1 LVAKIKSYRDLIVW
15 QKAMDLVVSVYR
27 ETASLPQSEQY
38 GLTAQMRKC
47 AVSVPSNVAEG
58 WGRNATQDY
67 LRFLRVARASLFELT
82 TQVEICERLGFAG
95 NRNSITVDA
104 DEVRRVLHGLI
115 RSIGS

>member
-1 LVAKIKSYRDLIVW
+1 MDKIKSYRDLIAW

-38 GLTAQMRKC
+38 GLTAQMRKS

-82 TQVEICERLGFAG
+82 TQVEICDRLGFAG
-95 NRNSITVDA
+95 NWDSITADA
-104 DEVRRVLHGLI
+104 DEVRRVLHRLI

>member
-1 LVAKIKSYRDLIVW
+1 MDKIKSYHDLIVW

-58 WGRNATQDY
+58 
-67 LRFLRVARASLFELT
+67 
-82 TQVEICERLGFAG
+82 
-95 NRNSITVDA
+95 
-104 DEVRRVLHGLI
+104 
-115 RSIGS
+115 